1 MVRSARLIRAS
12 GRLQFAGKYLLL
24 MSQVG
29 TKKRVVFTTWGSFG
43 DLHPFMALA
52 LELQGRGH
60 ISVIATSPLYREKVE
75 AQGIAFHPVRP
86 DLPPPEAETSAEI
99 IRRVSNAR
107 WGPSYLF
114 RELLVPHLR
123 ETYADTLAAV
133 EAEGGADLLVSHQVP
148 LTAPLVAEKTG
159 TKWISSVLFPIAFA
173 SAYDPPT
180 PPQLPVLRA
189 LAAAHPLVARAIFGL
204 GKWTTKSWVEPIQR
218 FRKELGLPRKGNPIF
233 EGQHSP
239 DLVLAL
245 FSKLLARI
253 QPDFPSNTIITGFP
267 IYDRKDREPPSPE
280 LLRFLDEG
288 EPPIL
293 FTLGSSL
300 VWIAKDFYRVSIEA
314 AQKLSRRALLLVGDH
329 RNLPQTKLPD
339 GIAAFDY
346 APHSLVMPR
355 ASVIVHQGGIGTAGQ
370 ALRAGRPMLVV
381 PFGQDQPDNARRCV
395 RLGVGRRLSP
405 SRFTVP
411 RVVSELSELLS
422 NPAYSEQAAKV
433 GQLVRE
439 ENGTK
444 TACDAIEQV
453 LHR

>member
-1 MVRSARLIRAS
+1 
-12 GRLQFAGKYLLL
+12 
-24 MSQVG
+24 MSQLG

-43 DLHPFMALA
+43 DLHPHMALA
-52 LELQGRGH
+52 LELQERGYH
-60 ISVIATSPLYREKVE
+60 SVIATSPIYREKVE
-75 AQGIAFHPVRP
+75 AAGIAFHPVRP
-86 DLPPPEAETSAEI
+86 DLPPPDAETSAEI
-99 IRRVSNAR
+99 IRRASDAR
-107 WGPSYLF
+107 GGPSYLF

-133 EAEGGADLLVSHQVP
+133 TAEGGADLLVSHQVP

-159 TKWISSVLFPIAFA
+159 VKWISSVLFPIAFT

-180 PPQLPVLRA
+180 PPQLPALRT
-189 LAAAHPLVARAIFGL
+189 LAATHPLVARTLFGL
-204 GKWTTKSWVEPIQR
+204 GKWTTKSWVEPIER
-218 FRKELGLPRKGNPIF
+218 LRKELGLARSPNPIF

-239 DLVLAL
+239 TLVLAL

-253 QPDFPSNTIITGFP
+253 QPDFPSNTMITGFP
-267 IYDRKDREPPSPE
+267 FYDRKDEQPPAPE

-288 EPPIL
+288 EPPVL

-314 AQKLSRRALLLVGDH
+314 ARKLERRALLLIGDK

-355 ASVIVHQGGIGTAGQ
+355 ASVIVHQGGIGTTGQ
-370 ALRAGRPMLVV
+370 ALRAGRPMLIV
-381 PFGQDQPDNARRCV
+381 PYGQDQPDNAHRCV
-395 RLGVGRRLSP
+395 RLGVGRALSP
-405 SRFTVP
+405 SRLTVP
-411 RVVSELSELLS
+411 RVVGELSELLD
-422 NPAYSEQAAKV
+422 NLTYREQAAKV
-433 GQLVRE
+433 GQRVRE
-439 ENGTK
+439 ENGAK

>member
-1 MVRSARLIRAS
+1 
-12 GRLQFAGKYLLL
+12 
-24 MSQVG
+24 MSQFG
-29 TKKRVVFTTWGSFG
+29 IKKRVVFSTWGSFG

-52 LELQGRGH
+52 LELQERGYQ
-60 ISVIATSPLYREKVE
+60 SVIATSPLYREKVE
-75 AQGIAFHPVRP
+75 AEGIAFHPVRP
-86 DLPPPEAETSAEI
+86 DLPPPDAAYSAEI
-99 IRRVSNAR
+99 IRRVSSAR

-133 EAEGGADLLVSHQVP
+133 AAEGGADLLVSHQVP
-148 LTAPLVAEKTG
+148 LTAPLVAEKMG
-159 TKWISSVLFPIAFA
+159 IKWISSVLFPIAFA

-180 PPQLPVLRA
+180 PPQFPPLRT
-189 LAAAHPLVARAIFGL
+189 LAATHPLVARTIFGL

-218 FRKELGLPRKGNPIF
+218 LRKELGLPRKGNPIF

-239 DLVLAL
+239 TLVLAL
-245 FSKLLARI
+245 FSQLLARF

-267 IYDRKDREPPSPE
+267 FYDRQDRQSPPLE
-280 LLRFLDEG
+280 LSRFLGEG
-288 EPPIL
+288 EPPLL

-300 VWIAKDFYRVSIEA
+300 VWIAKDFYRVSIEV
-314 AQKLSRRALLLVGDH
+314 AQKLGKRALLLIGDK
-329 RNLPQTKLPD
+329 RNLPQAKLPD

-346 APHSLVMPR
+346 APHSLVMPC
-355 ASVIVHQGGIGTAGQ
+355 ASVTIHQGGIGTTGQ
-370 ALRAGRPMLVV
+370 ALRAGKPMLIV

-395 RLGVGRRLSP
+395 RLGGGRALSP
-405 SRFTVP
+405 ARFTVP

-422 NPAYSEQAAKV
+422 NPTYREHAAKV
-433 GQLVRE
+433 GQRVEE

-453 LHR
+453 LHQEMASAG

>member
-1 MVRSARLIRAS
+1 MAHS
-12 GRLQFAGKYLLL
+12 
-24 MSQVG
+24 G

-43 DLHPFMALA
+43 DLHPYMALA
-52 LELQGRGH
+52 LELQGRGY
-60 ISVIATSPLYREKVE
+60 ISVIATSPIYREKVE
-75 AQGIAFHPVRP
+75 AEGIAFHPVRP
-86 DLPPPEAETSAEI
+86 DLPLPDAADSAEI

-107 WGPSYLF
+107 WGPGYLF
-114 RELLVPHLR
+114 RELLVPHLH

-133 EAEGGADLLVSHQVP
+133 TAEGGADLLVSHQVP

-159 TKWISSVLFPIAFA
+159 VKWISSVLFPIAFT

-180 PPQLPVLRA
+180 PPQLPALRT
-189 LAAAHPLVARAIFGL
+189 LAATHLVVARTLFGL
-204 GKWTTKSWVEPIQR
+204 GKWTTKSWVASVQR
-218 FRKELGLPRKGNPIF
+218 LRKELGLPPKGNPIF

-239 DLVLAL
+239 TRVLAL
-245 FSKLLARI
+245 FSKLLAQI

-267 IYDRKDREPPSPE
+267 FYDRKDREPPPPE
-280 LLRFLDEG
+280 LSRFLDEG

-314 AQKLSRRALLLVGDH
+314 AQALGKRALLLVGDQ

-339 GIAAFDY
+339 GVAAFDY

-355 ASVIVHQGGIGTAGQ
+355 ASCIVHQGGIGTTGQ
-370 ALRAGRPMLVV
+370 ALRAGRPMLIV

-395 RLGVGRRLSP
+395 RLGIGRTLSP
-405 SRFTVP
+405 ARFTAA
-411 RVVSELSELLS
+411 RVVSELSELLN
-422 NPAYSEQAAKV
+422 NPTYQEQAAKV
-433 GQLVRE
+433 GQQVRE

-444 TACDAIEQV
+444 RACDAIEQL